1 MGNASGVSLARAL
14 LAEPPV
20 MLLVE
25 PTSAVDAHTEARIA
39 ARVAQHRRGRTTLVT
54 TASPL
59 WLRHADEIALIVD
72 GKVDVTG
79 THEELLAT
87 SAAYRDVVARG
98 METTP
103 LAEVMSDV

>member
-1 MGNASGVSLARAL
+1 
-14 LAEPPV
+14 

-39 ARVAQHRRGRTTLVT
+39 ARVAEHRRGRTTLVT

-72 GKVDVTG
+72 GKVAVTG
-79 THEELLAT
+79 THEGLLAT

-103 LAEVMSDV
+103 LQPFADEMDGAAGRRHEGEVMSDV